1 MCSNF
6 FIHSSADRHA
16 STSWLFSIVLR
27 WTLECMRL
35 LELYFSPV
43 ICPGVGLLGHMCFY
57 FQFKQPHTVLHSG
70 CTNLHSHWQCKG
82 LPFSSHPLQHLLS
95 VDFLMIAILISM
107 RWYLIVVL
115 ICISLIISDVEHLFL
130 CLLAICMQIDFI
142 LNSSFRF
149 TEKFNT
155 KYRLPMSIYGKY
167 MTSLPTHF
175 FFKLFFT
182 ASLENR
188 WTSKSLYYF

>member
-115 ICISLIISDVEHLFL
+115 ICISLIISDVEHLFM
-130 CLLAICMQIDFI
+130 CVLAICI
-142 LNSSFRF
+142 SSL
-149 TEKFNT
+149 EKCLL
-155 KYRLPMSIYGKY
+155 RS
-167 MTSLPTHF
+167 STHF
-175 FFKLFFT
+175 LIQLFFFFLIL
-182 ASLENR
+182 SCNV
-188 WTSKSLYYF
+188 YFGN